1 MNEKALLL
9 RKIKKYDFSLKELNL
24 YLDTHPNCRRALAL
38 FNNYKQLRQEALN
51 EYISKFGPLTPEQNS
66 SSQNWDWISDPWP
79 WERS

>member
-38 FNNYKQLRQEALN
+38 FNNYKQLRQEAVN
-51 EYISKFGPLTPEQNS
+51 EYISKFGPLVPEQNND
-66 SSQNWDWISDPWP
+66 SQHWDWINDPWP

>member
-1 MNEKALLL
+1 MNEKYMLL

-38 FNNYKQLRQEALN
+38 FENYKQLRQEAVR
-51 EYISKFGPLTPEQNS
+51 EYNSKFGPIMPEQNNN
-66 SSQNWDWISDPWP
+66 SQHWDWINDPWP